1 MPASLIPARH
11 HVALLQLSD
20 FRNHADLL
28 LRLDDRPVCL
38 IGANG
43 VGKTNILEALTML
56 APGRGL
62 RGAASEDL
70 ARGGSEAAGRRARAW
85 SVFAE
90 LRQGQETRRLGVGL
104 ESAPDASGPK
114 RMARLDG
121 RAATSS
127 DLAKAARMA
136 WVIPAMDRLFAG
148 PPGDR
153 RRFLDRL
160 TLARASEH
168 GSVAGAY
175 ERALRERQR
184 LLGEP
189 RPDGAWL
196 TGLEQEMAAHGA
208 ALAAARVETLRHLR
222 QAIAARPS
230 GAFPEAIL
238 ALEGDLEAAFE
249 AGGVSADIEE
259 DFARSLRAFRGRDGA
274 AGRALLGPHRS
285 DLLVRHGPKD
295 MPASLSSTGEQKAL
309 LLGIVIAHVRALSQ
323 DPGAGPALLLLD
335 EAGAHLDAARR
346 EALAMELLALPG
358 QSWLTGTDASLFEA
372 FDRQAQRFWLN
383 EDGLSHAPQV

>member
-1 MPASLIPARH
+1 MPHLRH

-20 FRNHADLL
+20 FRNHADLA
-28 LRLDDRPVCL
+28 LRLDDRPVCVL
-38 IGANG
+38 GANG
-43 VGKTNILEALTML
+43 AGKTNILEALSLL

-62 RGAASEDL
+62 RGAGGEEM
-70 ARGGSEAAGRRARAW
+70 ARIDPEAVSARLRAW

-90 LRQGQETRRLGVGL
+90 LRQEDETRRIGIGL
-104 ESAPDASGPK
+104 EAVPGAGQK
-114 RMARLDG
+114 RTARLDG
-121 RAATSS
+121 RPATSA

-168 GSVAGAY
+168 GAAAAAY
-175 ERALRERQR
+175 ERALRERQKV
-184 LLGEP
+184 LGEP
-189 RPDGAWL
+189 HPDAAWL
-196 TGLEQEMAAHGA
+196 TGLELEMATHGA
-208 ALAAARVETLRHLR
+208 ALAAARLETVQRLR

-230 GAFPEAIL
+230 AAFPEAVL
-238 ALEGDLEAAFE
+238 TLEGELESAF
-249 AGGVSADIEE
+249 AQGRISADVE
-259 DFARSLRAFRGRDGA
+259 DGFARLLRAERPRDRA
-274 AGRALLGPHRS
+274 AGRALQGPHRS

-309 LLGIVIAHVRALSQ
+309 LLGIVIAHVRALSL

-346 EALAMELLALPG
+346 EALAQELLALPG
-358 QSWLTGTDASLFEA
+358 QTWLTGTDASLFEA
-372 FDRQAQRFWLN
+372 FGAQAQRIWLN
-383 EDGLSHAPQV
+383 EHGQGG

>member
-1 MPASLIPARH
+1 MTRLHIG
-11 HVALLQLSD
+11 LLQLDD
-20 FRNHADLL
+20 FRSHGE
-28 LRLDDRPVCL
+28 LRLSLDDRPVCL
-38 IGANG
+38 IGPNG
-43 VGKTNILEALTML
+43 AGKTNVLEALTVL

-62 RGAASEDL
+62 RSAGGEEM
-70 ARGGSEAAGRRARAW
+70 ARGGAEGAAQRPRAW

-90 LRQGQETRRLGVGL
+90 LRGATHTRRIGVGL
-104 ESAPDASGPK
+104 EAVPGAGPK
-114 RMARLDG
+114 RVARLDG
-121 RAATSS
+121 HLATAT

-136 WVIPAMDRLFAG
+136 WVVPAMDRLFAG

-160 TLARASEH
+160 TLARAAEH
-168 GSVAGAY
+168 GSAAAGY

-184 LLGEP
+184 LLTEA

-196 TGLEQEMAAHGA
+196 TGLEQEMATHGA
-208 ALAAARVETLRHLR
+208 AIAAARAETVQHLR

-230 GAFPEAIL
+230 EAFPEAVL
-238 ALEGDLEAAFE
+238 SLEGELEARFA
-249 AGGVSADIEE
+249 AGGISADVED
-259 DFARSLRAFRGRDGA
+259 DFARTLRTARGRDA
-274 AGRALLGPHRS
+274 SAGRALSGPHRS

-309 LLGIVIAHVRALSQ
+309 LLGIVIAHVRALSL

-335 EAGAHLDAARR
+335 EAGAHLDGQRR
-346 EALAMELLALPG
+346 AALAQELLALPG

-372 FDRQAQRFWLN
+372 FGTDAQRVWIGPPGP
-383 EDGLSHAPQV
+383 DSPG

>member
-1 MPASLIPARH
+1 MTEARIGARL
-11 HVALLQLSD
+11 HVAVLQLQD
-20 FRNHADLL
+20 FRNHTHFALQ
-28 LRLDDRPVCL
+28 LDDRPVCL
-38 IGANG
+38 IGPNG
-43 VGKTNILEALTML
+43 AGKTNILEALTLL

-62 RGAASEDL
+62 RGASAEEM
-70 ARGGSEAAGRRARAW
+70 ARGGAQGVAARARAW
-85 SVFAE
+85 SVFAQ
-90 LRQGQETRRLGVGL
+90 LRQGEDRRQIGMGL
-104 ESAPDASGPK
+104 ETVPGLGHK

-121 RAATSS
+121 RPASS
-127 DLAKAARMA
+127 GELAKAARMA

-168 GSVAGAY
+168 GAVASAY

-230 GAFPEAIL
+230 AAFPEALL
-238 ALEGDLEAAFE
+238 AMEGDLEAAFE

-274 AGRALLGPHRS
+274 AGRAHLGPHRS

-383 EDGLSHAPQV
+383 EDGLSQAPQV